1 MKEFVIISGKGG
13 TGKTSLAASL
23 AYLAGKEAIVA
34 DCDVDAANMHLLL
47 GANHEDGQDFYSGK
61 LASID
66 SDKCISCGICQ
77 ENCHFRAIDAHKDIF
92 KVNPLR
98 CEGCGL
104 CARLCPEQA
113 IKEEDMLSGKY
124 YISEVK
130 TGTRMVHARLS
141 IGASNSGKLV
151 ARVKN
156 LAREEAERSGKEL
169 IIIDG
174 SPGIGCPVISSL
186 SGAYRAILV
195 TEPSLSAF
203 SDLKR
208 IVQLT
213 NNFNIPALAVLNKA
227 DLNLKLAQRIKAFLL
242 EKETPL
248 IGEIPYSES
257 FSQAMIQGKTI
268 LEIEQGGIADK
279 IRDVWNEILKTL
291 N

>member
-1 MKEFVIISGKGG
+1 MKEFVVISGKGG
-13 TGKTSLAASL
+13 TGKTSLTASL
-23 AYLAGKEAIVA
+23 AYLAGKDAIVA

-47 GANHEDGQDFYSGK
+47 DADHEDVHDFYSGK
-61 LASID
+61 LAVID
-66 SDKCISCGICQ
+66 QDKCISCGICH
-77 ENCHFRAIDAHKDIF
+77 EHCHFGAIEIHKDKF
-92 KVNPLR
+92 SVNPLR

-104 CARLCPEQA
+104 CARLCPEKA
-113 IKEEDMLSGKY
+113 IREEDMLSGKY

-130 TGTRMVHARLS
+130 TGSRMVHARLA

-156 LAREEAERSGKEL
+156 MAREEAERSGKEL

-186 SGAYRAILV
+186 SGAYCAILV

-208 IVQLT
+208 IIQLT
-213 NNFNIPALAVLNKA
+213 KNFNITALAVINKS
-227 DLNLKLAQRIKAFLL
+227 DLNEELALKIKKYLISVGVR
-242 EKETPL
+242 L

-268 LEIEQGGIADK
+268 VETDQKDIADR
-279 IRDVWNEILKTL
+279 ISAVWKEILRIL

>member
-47 GANHEDGQDFYSGK
+47 GAGHDEGHDFYSGK
-61 LASID
+61 MARID
-66 SDKCISCGICQ
+66 EDKCISCGICE
-77 ENCHFRAIDAHKDIF
+77 ENCHFRAIDAHKG
-92 KVNPLR
+92 KYRVNPLR

-104 CARLCPEQA
+104 CARLCPEKA
-113 IKEEDMLSGKY
+113 IHEEDMLSGQY
-124 YISEVK
+124 YISDVK
-130 TGTRMVHARLS
+130 TGSSMVHARLA

-151 ARVKN
+151 AKVKN

-208 IVQLT
+208 MNLALT
-213 NNFNIPALAVLNKA
+213 
-227 DLNLKLAQRIKAFLL
+227 
-242 EKETPL
+242 T
-248 IGEIPYSES
+248 
-257 FSQAMIQGKTI
+257 IQ
-268 LEIEQGGIADK
+268 
-279 IRDVWNEILKTL
+279 V
-291 N
+291 